1 MGLIG
6 YTNDEVR
13 RHSKEIAIRKV
24 NGAEASNI
32 LKLLS
37 KEVIWVA
44 LPAVLLGATGA
55 YFMGIHWLGQ
65 FTEQI
70 HLKVYW
76 FVLIALAIM
85 AVIVISVMIKSWHIA
100 NENPVKSIKN
110 E

>member
-1 MGLIG
+1 M
-6 YTNDEVR
+6 
-13 RHSKEIAIRKV
+13 SF
-24 NGAEASNI
+24 
-32 LKLLS
+32 
-37 KEVIWVA
+37 WVA

-85 AVIVISVMIKSWHIA
+85 AVIVISCDDKILAHSQRESCK
-100 NENPVKSIKN
+100 EYK